1 MNQSRSTQLYNIKY
15 LLIILVTL
23 LLSGCQSMY
32 YNAMEKVGYEK
43 RDILVDRVDD
53 ARDSQQEAKQQF
65 ESALEQFVAVTNYS
79 GGDLEAQ
86 YKKLKSEYEDS
97 KARADEVSDRIESV
111 EHVANA
117 LFAEWEKEL
126 SLYSNKDLR
135 KSSAKKLSDTR
146 ASYSK
151 LVRAM
156 KNAEKKIKP
165 VLDAFNDR
173 VLYLKHNLNANAI
186 SSLSMQKRTVENE
199 IKSLIKD
206 MNASIDA
213 ADKFIS
219 SMSE

>member
-1 MNQSRSTQLYNIKY
+1 
-15 LLIILVTL
+15 
-23 LLSGCQSMY
+23 MY

-53 ARDSQQEAKQQF
+53 ARDSQQEAKHQF

-79 GGDLEAQ
+79 GGDLEDQ

-117 LFAEWEKEL
+117 LFSEWEKEL
-126 SLYSNKDLR
+126 ALYSSKELR
-135 KSSAKKLSDTR
+135 RSSERKLADTR
-146 ASYSK
+146 ASYRK
-151 LVRAM
+151 LVKTM

-186 SSLSMQKRTVENE
+186 SSLRMQKRTVEND

-206 MNASIDA
+206 MNTSIDA
-213 ADKFIS
+213 ADRFIS

>member
-1 MNQSRSTQLYNIKY
+1 MYLTKINLSNSVSQL
-15 LLIILVTL
+15 LLLSIML

-79 GGDLEAQ
+79 GGELEEQ
-86 YKKLKSEYEDS
+86 YKKLKSEYEES
-97 KARADEVSDRIESV
+97 KSRADEVSDRIESV
-111 EHVANA
+111 EHVASA

-126 SLYSNKDLR
+126 TQYSSKDLR
-135 KSSAKKLSDTR
+135 KSSERKLAETR

-151 LVRAM
+151 LVKAM
-156 KNAEKKIKP
+156 KSAERKIKP

-186 SSLSMQKRTVENE
+186 SSLKMQKRTVEND
-199 IKSLIKD
+199 IKSLIRD
-206 MNASIDA
+206 MNVSIDE
-213 ADKFIS
+213 ADRFIS